1 MLRQLLDQIYVHIH
15 SQAPATKLTVLIKI
29 LSETV
34 IFFNLLIDIFV
45 FAVS

>member
-15 SQAPATKLTVLIKI
+15 SQAAATKLTVLIKI
-29 LSETV
+29 LGETV
-34 IFFNLLIDIFV
+34 IFKLLIDIFV